1 MDQDNLI
8 PLDHIPIAK
17 PRSGTP
23 GESIYLRLWQ
33 EYLAAH
39 PGKLER
45 ILNATLRP
53 TTQRDASICASF
65 MVFMGCNGGR
75 SIHLKAEQ
83 LMQHGMREHDAFMA
97 AWALDNQ
104 RTVGINHGLRTIEY
118 MLAAE
123 HPIQEGNLG
132 SRGIDWTKV
141 PTISMD
147 DIDTVECMA
156 AWWASFDGAQM
167 RAIAEPMI
175 AAESRRLLS
184 ILFKP
189 ATTQEPSHDQS

>member
-1 MDQDNLI
+1 MDQENLI
-8 PLDHIPIAK
+8 PLEHIPFAQ
-17 PRSGTP
+17 PRHGTP
-23 GESIYLRLWQ
+23 GEGIYLRLWK
-33 EYLAAH
+33 EYLAVH

-53 TTQRDASICASF
+53 ITQRDVSICASF

-75 SIHLKAEQ
+75 TIHLKAKL

-123 HPIQEGNLG
+123 HPIKEGNLG

-147 DIDTVECMA
+147 DIDAIECMV
-156 AWWASFDGAQM
+156 AWWSGFDGTEM

-175 AAESRRLLS
+175 DAEGRRILS
-184 ILFKP
+184 NLFKP
-189 ATTQEPSHDQS
+189 GQPEKGCEA